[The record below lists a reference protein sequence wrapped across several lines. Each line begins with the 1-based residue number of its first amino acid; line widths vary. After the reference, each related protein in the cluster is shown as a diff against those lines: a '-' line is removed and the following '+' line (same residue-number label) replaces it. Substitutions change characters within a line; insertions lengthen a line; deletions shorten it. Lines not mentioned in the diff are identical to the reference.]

1 MTNTSSIYSLAL
13 LALCAPLVRA
23 DVKTYQNDSLGSGGT
38 IACQA
43 GFASNEIAA
52 GVYTVPAGDGPIML
66 LQAQWYACDG
76 SGLGFAQARPM
87 QVLVYGAGGPNPG
100 APLYTSPNV
109 SGIPGFLNAWDL
121 PQNLIMQ
128 PGQTFTIGAKLLNGT
143 LFQNFTTFATDAD
156 GCQSGK
162 SLIFAIP
169 PSQWTDACSLGV
181 SGDMVVRIRV
191 LTQGPVQYGTG
202 LAGTSGVPN
211 ISWTGPWTS
220 GSSQF
225 AVTVSGAKPLTP
237 GILAYSG
244 APSSLPLFG
253 GTVLIDLA
261 APTLLNVVSNAGGNV
276 SKPLAIPNSPS
287 VVGVHVYFQAGF
299 LDSGAV
305 QGISMTRGLDVKV
318 SAN

>member
-1 MTNTSSIYSLAL
+1 MNRTSLSAFFL
-13 LALCAPLVRA
+13 LAPVAIA
-23 DVKTYQNDSLGSGGT
+23 DVKTYQNDSIGSGGT

-43 GFASNEIAA
+43 GFASNEIGA

-66 LQAQWYACDG
+66 MQAQWYVCDG

-100 APLYTSPNV
+100 APLYTSANV
-109 SGIPGFLNAWDL
+109 NGAPGFLNSFDL
-121 PQNLIMQ
+121 PQNLVMQ
-128 PGQTFTIGAKLLNGT
+128 PGQSFAIGVKLLNGT
-143 LFQNFTTFATDAD
+143 LFQNFSTFATDAD

-181 SGDMVVRIRV
+181 SGDLMVRVKV
-191 LTQGPVQYGTG
+191 LTQGPVQYGSG

-211 ISWTGPWTS
+211 ISWTGPWTF

-225 AVTVSGAKPLTP
+225 AITVSNAKPSSP

-244 APSSLPLFG
+244 APSSIPLFG
-253 GTVLIDLA
+253 GTLLIDLT
-261 APTLLNVVSNAGGNV
+261 APTLLNIASNAGGSV
-276 SKPLAIPNSPS
+276 SKPLAIPNQMAL
-287 VVGVHVYFQAGF
+287 VGVHVYFQAGF
-299 LDSGAV
+299 LDGAAA
-305 QGISMTRGLDVKV
+305 QGISLTRGLDVKV